1 MIGRA
6 RDALR
11 GLAAVATLAAAG
23 LALGEPAPEQG
34 FGLPRDASV
43 DGHRV
48 DELIGF
54 TTIATSLVFVVAG
67 AVLLVA
73 LVRHRRGHAAVH
85 SHGSKASIAVLVGF
99 VALVAVA
106 VDGTL
111 FVHTLGDMR
120 RVFWNFR
127 AVEQRPDTVRI
138 EVQAHQWAWSARYP
152 GADAEFNTRDDLVTL
167 NDIRIPVGAPVL
179 VQLAS
184 VDVIHSFNLPNFR
197 VKRDAVP
204 GEVTKITFQA
214 KEPGEYVISCA
225 QHCGANHYKM
235 RGVLTVLPPDR
246 YREWL
251 VTAGALASRAYDPED
266 AEAHWGWPWR
276 TE

>member
-1 MIGRA
+1 MIARA
-6 RDALR
+6 PKAIRWIAAL
-11 GLAAVATLAAAG
+11 VTLAAAR
-23 LALGEPAPEQG
+23 LARAEPVPEQG

-43 DGHRV
+43 DGHLV
-48 DELIGF
+48 DDLIGF
-54 TTIATSLVFVVAG
+54 TTVATTLVFVVAG
-67 AVLLVA
+67 AVFLVA
-73 LVRHRRGHAAVH
+73 LVRHRRGHPAVY
-85 SHGSKASIAVLVGF
+85 SHGTKASIGVLVGF
-99 VALVAVA
+99 VALVALA
-106 VDGTL
+106 MDGTL
-111 FVHTLGDMR
+111 FVHTLADMR
-120 RVFWNFR
+120 RVFWNFQ
-127 AVEQRPDTVRI
+127 AVEQRADTVRI

-152 GADAEFNTRDDLVTL
+152 GADGEFNTQDDLITL
-167 NDIRIPVGAPVL
+167 NDIRIPLGAPVL

-204 GEVTKITFQA
+204 GEITKLTFQA
-214 KEPGEYVISCA
+214 KQEGEYVISCA

-251 VTAGALASRAYDPED
+251 ATAGALASRAYDPDD
-266 AEAHWGWPWR
+266 AEAHWGWRWR